1 MRTLVSLFLVVSVL
15 ALSWHA
21 ISARAEGEGGDPQ
34 ARLASLDAQNKVLRA
49 DVDYLLSREATITK
63 WTLGMNELQRNLNT
77 NLGAARAQGFESAA
91 ISAPS
96 RVAVLKAIDQMGHDL
111 MDKLPVPTAAEQ
123 AMRKKA
129 DDLRRDAGK

>member
-1 MRTLVSLFLVVSVL
+1 MRTLVSLFLVVCVL
-15 ALSWHA
+15 TLSWHA
-21 ISARAEGEGGDPQ
+21 ISARAEGEGDPA
-34 ARLASLDAQNKVLRA
+34 ARIAVLETQNKALSAEVE
-49 DVDYLLSREATITK
+49 YLLAREQTITK
-63 WTLGMNELQRNLNT
+63 WTLGMNELQHNLNQ
-77 NLGAARAQGFESAA
+77 NLGAARSQGFESAA

-129 DDLRRDAGK
+129 EDLRRDAGK